1 MSEQTDQQDEGMLPL
16 ERRTYLM
23 GLASGATAT
32 GVAGGAAAASGG
44 SGVGTDDAH
53 ESDSWIGYGSGPF
66 AEGVY
71 GDISP
76 PSIPGGEGTPNDEDG
91 DGLYE
96 DVNGDGEFNIFDVQ
110 ALFENLENEA
120 AQGYAPYFDFAGN
133 GRLSVFDVQALYT
146 KLQNQN

>member
-53 ESDSWIGYGSGPF
+53 ESDSWIGYGNGPF

-110 ALFENLENEA
+110 LFFNNLDEDAVQENTVA
-120 AQGYAPYFDFAGN
+120 FDFNDDGDV
-133 GRLSVFDVQALYT
+133 GILDVQALFNELT
-146 KLQNQN
+146 G